1 MAHRTMFIWAARH
14 EPSPLTLNDD
24 VCSLKFASACL
35 RKCSHAGGNGKQ
47 IFGDA
52 WWLEPEDDA
61 RLAAELAG
69 AHAQGLSQSAAYTAA
84 KASPGAQGDAS
95 SHAGS
100 VASSGS
106 IQLRLSTFPVLII
119 ADSLGTVSEPL
130 HLCNPMICWGCII
143 LGVSQS
149 NACRSQEGLFST
161 EWDLSP

>member
-1 MAHRTMFIWAARH
+1 MSFFSLCAESPQSAFHRAGIEALVHAALLLHAVFSCCRGPVAHRTMFIWAARH

-84 KASPGAQGDAS
+84 KASLGAQGDAS
-95 SHAGS
+95 SHAWKCS
-100 VASSGS
+100 K
-106 IQLRLSTFPVLII
+106 LRQHTTE
-119 ADSLGTVSEPL
+119 TVNLYSP
-130 HLCNPMICWGCII
+130 HY
-143 LGVSQS
+143 
-149 NACRSQEGLFST
+149 CR
-161 EWDLSP
+161 